1 MKLSEA
7 IREGAIKT
15 GKLEGGFASTGR
27 DGDTEACAL
36 GAAFVELT
44 GDVTAAADG
53 DKVLNFIADE
63 YPLVK
68 NPQCIF
74 HQEEI
79 VAAGDRIDEQFA
91 GTGMQFPK
99 ELLQIKKEIDD
110 VPGQKS
116 CLCRTKKDIMN
127 EIMTRNDG
135 GESRESIA
143 DWLETLGL

>member
-15 GKLEGGFASTGR
+15 GKLEGGFARTKRNGQT
-27 DGDTEACAL
+27 DACAL
-36 GAAFVELT
+36 GAAYIELT
-44 GDVTAAADG
+44 GDTSANG
-53 DKVLNFIADE
+53 DKVINFLSDE

-68 NPQCIF
+68 DPQCKF

-79 VAAGDRIDEQFA
+79 KAAGERLEEQFDID
-91 GTGMQFPK
+91 FPK
-99 ELLQIKKEIDD
+99 ELLQIKKEVDD

-116 CLCRTKKDIMN
+116 CLCRTKKDIMG
-127 EIMTRNDG
+127 EIMSRNDG

-143 DWLETLGL
+143 TWLEELGL